1 MFRAARRHSR
11 RVRLL
16 RIALPLGVVGV
27 VTAFALAA
35 WLNPLR
41 VLAKLPVGNLV
52 VSGTRITMEQPR
64 LTGYTR
70 DARGYQL
77 SARAAAQDLT
87 APDKVE
93 LDGVHARVELENDG
107 LLEITAANGIFDNK
121 AQVLTLRQNIVLKSN
136 GNQGLLS
143 EAVVDIRKG
152 TVVSSKPVQV
162 QMLNGHLTANR
173 LEVSEQGGVLL
184 FDGGVTLQLSA
195 AEAQRSDAQAGI
207 P

>member
-1 MFRAARRHSR
+1 VFRAARRHSR